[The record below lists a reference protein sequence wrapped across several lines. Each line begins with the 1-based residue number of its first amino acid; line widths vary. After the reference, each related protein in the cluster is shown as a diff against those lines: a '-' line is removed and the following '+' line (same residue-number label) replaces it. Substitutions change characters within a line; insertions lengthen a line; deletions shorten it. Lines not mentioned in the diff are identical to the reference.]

1 MDLKAQAG
9 HNHVQSGM
17 SGLFTQPLGME
28 GTELG
33 SVCWEG
39 MCVCLSVSVCP
50 SLGLVPGKC
59 EGVGSKQSQ
68 RPGPAGPS
76 APALP
81 ASSVLLVPQRAPS
94 EVSKSGFW
102 SIADPLGPAE
112 LCGPCE
118 AT

>member
-59 EGVGSKQSQ
+59 EGVGNKQSQ
-68 RPGPAGPS
+68 R
-76 APALP
+76 ALCIGQEEK
-81 ASSVLLVPQRAPS
+81 ARFETFKCWVKSLFLAFSRQWLPS
-94 EVSKSGFW
+94 EIDISG
-102 SIADPLGPAE
+102 SDK
-112 LCGPCE
+112 
-118 AT
+118 